1 MFRSP
6 HRPAN
11 IGLTLAKVEHV
22 KGDTITMSG
31 VRNLCEENTETIPQI
46 DLIDGTPVL
55 DIKPYI
61 PAYDAVDRS
70 IEDLAE
76 EGEIDVEEAEEEKTL
91 DKIGENDQRADELLQ
106 RLQAG
111 EEGIKVGNIIAIR
124 SSCTVLMPGE
134 TSWGS
139 GAQGKSARLCKLGN
153 RGFHCSNTKGFH
165 C

>member
-1 MFRSP
+1 MGGVFSTRSP

-11 IGLTLAKVEHV
+11 IGLTLAKEEHV

-31 VRNLCEENTETIPQI
+31 I

-61 PAYDAVDRS
+61 PAYDTVERS

-76 EGEIDVEEAEEEKTL
+76 EDDDIAPEEVENISK
-91 DKIGENDQRADELLQ
+91 NDQRADELLQ

-111 EEGIKVGNIIAIR
+111 EEGIKVRPVG
-124 SSCTVLMPGE
+124 
-134 TSWGS
+134 
-139 GAQGKSARLCKLGN
+139 
-153 RGFHCSNTKGFH
+153 
-165 C
+165 